1 MRVVNTRHCEK
12 RIEQRGINP
21 RGLRKSI
28 LRAYLRSNNDAKT
41 IKLVLSGAHQGIVA
55 VCEVVPA
62 KIRVITVYREGIK
75 G

>member
-28 LRAYLRSNNDAKT
+28 LRAYLRNKSDAKT
-41 IKLVLSGAHQGIVA
+41 IKLELSGAHQGIVA
-55 VCEVVPA
+55 ICEVVPA
-62 KIRVITVYREGIK
+62 KIRVITVYWEGIK